1 MDECDSLSID
11 YRDSTNEKGGSGS
24 KVTQTTRPPGAAR
37 AAAFGQTA
45 AGKNGL
51 KRMMQRFGALILL
64 LSMLCGCAR
73 EKQVTSLCVPG
84 GEQAASSNE
93 EAAPEAN
100 GKTTQETENG
110 QTRHLEYASLPLPG
124 DLQLATALT
133 AAFLRQIRL
142 LIPASCRE
150 KVRIAIAPDF
160 LHEQTVLAARC
171 IIFLH
176 LGTII
181 VAAAMAL
188 TAWKEASSWNI
199 PSAN

>member
-1 MDECDSLSID
+1 
-11 YRDSTNEKGGSGS
+11 
-24 KVTQTTRPPGAAR
+24 
-37 AAAFGQTA
+37 
-45 AGKNGL
+45 
-51 KRMMQRFGALILL
+51 MMQRFGALILL

-133 AAFLRQIRL
+133 AAGDTILAGGPAEKGPALWKQDLGGETEQLTLAEGADYLYALCADEAGGAWL
-142 LIPASCRE
+142 LSGSVPARYFVPMGE
-150 KVRIAIAPDF
+150 DLLMRAPP
-160 LHEQTVLAARC
+160 A
-171 IIFLH
+171 
-176 LGTII
+176 
-181 VAAAMAL
+181 
-188 TAWKEASSWNI
+188 
-199 PSAN
+199 

>member
-1 MDECDSLSID
+1 M
-11 YRDSTNEKGGSGS
+11 
-24 KVTQTTRPPGAAR
+24 
-37 AAAFGQTA
+37 
-45 AGKNGL
+45 

-100 GKTTQETENG
+100 GKTTQEMENE

-133 AAFLRQIRL
+133 AAGDTILAGGPAEEGPALWKQDPGGETEQLTLAEGADYLYALCADAAGGAWL
-142 LIPASCRE
+142 LSGSVPARYF
-150 KVRIAIAPDF
+150 VP
-160 LHEQTVLAARC
+160 
-171 IIFLH
+171 
-176 LGTII
+176 
-181 VAAAMAL
+181 
-188 TAWKEASSWNI
+188 
-199 PSAN
+199 

>member
-11 YRDSTNEKGGSGS
+11 YCDSTNEKGGSGS

-45 AGKNGL
+45 AGNNGL

-64 LSMLCGCAR
+64 LSMLCGCTR

-133 AAFLRQIRL
+133 AVWQAVRQR
-142 LIPASCRE
+142 
-150 KVRIAIAPDF
+150 KD
-160 LHEQTVLAARC
+160 LHSGSRTRAA
-171 IIFLH
+171 
-176 LGTII
+176 
-181 VAAAMAL
+181 
-188 TAWKEASSWNI
+188 KPNS
-199 PSAN
+199 